1 MTEAALPRPRRPGWL
16 RRINPIWLVLAALI
30 AAIVAFNPDFTEPQG
45 YMNFLRRAAPLCIL
59 AAGQVFVLTSG
70 GFDLSVGSTITLTV
84 VGASMLLDNN
94 EAATWWVI
102 AAMLGAGLLIGLVNG
117 LVVAVLRV
125 PSLIATLG
133 TMITVGG
140 LGLVWSGG
148 APRGYLT
155 DGFRAFGRHMW
166 KDVPVIGLLPAALLV
181 LLVTGGALWWLM
193 HRTNYG
199 RLLHAVGDNPE
210 AARLAGVPVTRVRV
224 LAFVVSS
231 LSAVV
236 AGILLGGFS
245 GVSLDV
251 GNGYELQAIT
261 AAVLGGTQLLGGRGA
276 VGATIG
282 GALTLMAIFTL
293 LNFLGLPQPLREV
306 VQGLILISAVALAVR
321 RRGI

>member
-1 MTEAALPRPRRPGWL
+1 MTLAAPAPWRARLGRV
-16 RRINPIWLVLAALI
+16 NPIWIVLAALI
-30 AAIVAFNPDFTEPQG
+30 GAIVALNPDFAAPQG
-45 YMNFLRRAAPLCIL
+45 YMNFLRRAAPLAIL

-84 VGASMLLDNN
+84 IGASMLLADN
-94 EAATWWVI
+94 ETATWGVI
-102 AAMLGAGLLIGLVNG
+102 AAMLGAGALIGAVNG
-117 LVVAVLRV
+117 LIVAVLRV

-140 LGLVWSGG
+140 IGLVWSGG

-155 DGFRAFGRHMW
+155 DGFRSFGRFMW
-166 KDVPVIGLLPAALLV
+166 RDVPVIGLLPAALLV
-181 LLVTGGALWWLM
+181 LVVVGALLWWLM
-193 HRTNYG
+193 HATSYG

-210 AARLAGVPVTRVRV
+210 AARLAGVPVARVRV

-236 AGILLGGFS
+236 AGILLGGFA

-251 GNGYELQAIT
+251 GTGYELQAIT
-261 AAVLGGTQLLGGRGA
+261 AAVLGGTMLLGGRGA

-282 GALTLMAIFTL
+282 GALTLTAIFTL

-306 VQGLILISAVALAVR
+306 VQGLILILAVAVAVR
-321 RRGI
+321 RRGT